1 MLLELTES
9 IINSYIAPKRGEV
22 MNALQDAPGGRNV
35 RIRRLHHHAIR
46 TKDMEKTR
54 HFYEDLL
61 GLPLVGTWKEAFDP
75 TRGRPSPYLHCFF
88 ELADRSAL
96 AFFLFAPGGREDP
109 PLTPQDGLDHHLALA
124 VDLYDDVLAFKAR
137 LDAENYRNA
146 VMDHG
151 YCFSLYVRD
160 PNEMLVEITAD
171 PPDHARIYRDTVSK
185 AHADLQ
191 KWLDGDYSVN
201 NELRDHSATL
211 PTSKPEDL
219 LAVVGPHRP
228 APWVES

>member
-1 MLLELTES
+1 MSASPETS
-9 IINSYIAPKRGEV
+9 DRPNIRV
-22 MNALQDAPGGRNV
+22 
-35 RIRRLHHHAIR
+35 RRLHHHAIR
-46 TKDMEKTR
+46 TKDMVKTR

-88 ELADRSAL
+88 ELGDRSAL
-96 AFFLFAPGGREDP
+96 AFFMFAPGGREDP
-109 PLTPQDGLDHHLALA
+109 PLTPQDGLDHHIALA
-124 VDLYDDVLAFKAR
+124 VDRYDDVLALKGR
-137 LDAENYRNA
+137 LDAQNYRNA

-171 PPDHARIYRDTVSK
+171 PPNHARIYAEAVRK
-185 AHADLQ
+185 AHGELQ
-191 KWLDGDYSVN
+191 RWLDGDYSVN
-201 NELRDHSATL
+201 NELRDHSVDAL

-228 APWVES
+228 TARGSA